1 MSVLKKILLVL
12 LVVFI
17 GIQFFRPVRNENEQ
31 VLSTDIT
38 KKFNISDSV
47 LNILKISCYDC
58 HSNNTNY
65 PFYVNIEPVGWILNN
80 HIKNGKDKLNFS
92 DFGSYSQRR
101 QMSKL
106 KSIASQIQDDKM
118 PISSYL
124 ILHKKAVLSS
134 GNKELIINWA
144 NKTRDSLSSNQ

>member
-1 MSVLKKILLVL
+1 MSVLKKILLLLL
-12 LVVFI
+12 LVLM
-17 GIQFFRPVRNENEQ
+17 GIQFIRPVRNESGQ
-31 VLSTDIT
+31 LLSTDIT
-38 KKFNISDSV
+38 KTFNISDSV

-101 QMSKL
+101 QMSKF

>member
-1 MSVLKKILLVL
+1 MAVLKKILLLLL
-12 LVVFI
+12 LVLM
-17 GIQFFRPVRNENEQ
+17 GIQFIRPVRNESGQ
-31 VLSTDIT
+31 LLSTDIT
-38 KKFNISDSV
+38 KTFNIPDSV
-47 LNILKISCYDC
+47 LNVLKISCYDC

-101 QMSKL
+101 QMSKF

-124 ILHKKAVLSS
+124 MLHKKAVLSS